1 MAAHSSILAWKIP
14 WTEEPGRL
22 QSMGFAKSR
31 TQLSNFTFLPHSGL
45 TVRESPSV
53 HPDGEDP
60 MAGTALP
67 SSLTNPAPGTV
78 GWLLWLRRVLDMLN
92 PAWVWRVEEP
102 ALCWEQ
108 ETPTPPL

>member
-1 MAAHSSILAWKIP
+1 MDRGAWQVTVHGVRKESDT
-14 WTEEPGRL
+14 TEQLHFCP
-22 QSMGFAKSR
+22 
-31 TQLSNFTFLPHSGL
+31 TQWFNSQGE
-45 TVRESPSV
+45 ESPSI

-78 GWLLWLRRVLDMLN
+78 GWLLWLGRVLDMLN